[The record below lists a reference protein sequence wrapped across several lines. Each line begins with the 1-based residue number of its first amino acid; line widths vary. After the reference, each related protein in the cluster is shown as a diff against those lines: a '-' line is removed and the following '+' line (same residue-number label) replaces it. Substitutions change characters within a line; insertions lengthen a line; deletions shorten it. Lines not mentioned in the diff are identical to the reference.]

1 MLWAGWLKLTGFRR
15 TKKMPANLLF
25 AAYFLIR
32 DKKRCICAYC
42 QYRNKNIQTTLI
54 LCAFFLL
61 FCYYIS
67 LLLAFKAQSK
77 LYKMCKSQLISILHY
92 KSVCDGLK
100 FSSSSK
106 LFAEGPSRNFCH
118 PASLSKIS
126 FLHITGFPPGTAS
139 LQTPCCTT
147 LWPGWTSW

>member
-1 MLWAGWLKLTGFRR
+1 
-15 TKKMPANLLF
+15 MPANLLF

-106 LFAEGPSRNFCH
+106 LFAEGPSRNFRH
-118 PASLSKIS
+118 PAVEMMIVIKIIMIVP
-126 FLHITGFPPGTAS
+126 LHTRPKRMLETKMRRS
-139 LQTPCCTT
+139 MVCQRCNLVL
-147 LWPGWTSW
+147 LWV